1 MTTLERTH
9 RIMNAIPDGH
19 KVWPEWY
26 WPYCGICGT
35 DCEKDTN
42 QEAFCRTHDAEKIVY
57 KYDPPTEGQGEWAL
71 NSLDLADEK
80 NLWALL
86 RVWRHMASTINQPCF
101 DLLFGCFLG
110 VGSTPLQTSKRRMDD
125 IEHLLGLEHAN
136 D

>member
-19 KVWPEWY
+19 KAWPEWY

-35 DCEKDTN
+35 DCERDTN

-86 RVWRHMASTINQPCF
+86 RVWRYVMTLNDPWLSDCFVGASSDP
-101 DLLFGCFLG
+101 LEVSLG
-110 VGSTPLQTSKRRMDD
+110 RFAD
-125 IEHLLGLEHAN
+125 IELELGLEHAN